1 MKLICLILLSSFF
14 LFEKAQAFTIFDGTS
29 FDPKPIKVEA
39 KNNSVPIGTILVWSK
54 NEIPEGWLE
63 CNGQAVN
70 QDLYPD
76 LFALMH
82 NTPNYQGYFLRG
94 VGGNSDKLGVEQ
106 GDAIRNIEG
115 DVGAAVWELGH
126 KSSKS
131 FYREKGHEGAG
142 GHFYYYGG
150 MGMTYGGKQIHFD
163 ASRVVPT
170 ANENRPVNKAV
181 KYIIK
186 AE

>member
-1 MKLICLILLSSFF
+1 MKKKLFLASLIYIYIYSVTPQNAYAI
-14 LFEKAQAFTIFDGTS
+14 KDATS
-29 FDPKPIKVEA
+29 FDPEPIKVGA
-39 KNNSVPIGTILVWSK
+39 KNHSVPIGTVIVWTK
-54 NEIPEGWLE
+54 NKIPEGWLE

-94 VGGNSDKLGVEQ
+94 LGGNSDKLGVEQ

-115 DVGAAVWELGH
+115 SMTLVDGGILSHTGVFNAKPKTRNHIIASAPSW
-126 KSSKS
+126 SSS
-131 FYREKGHEGAG
+131 EYE
-142 GHFYYYGG
+142 
-150 MGMTYGGKQIHFD
+150 FD

-170 ANENRPVNKAV
+170 ANENRPINKAV